1 MTEPTPSMNSNAI
14 TQSTYSV
21 PSSPNVVGSASE
33 IEATNTESRP
43 NSPKK
48 KNVKHRSRVW
58 EDFIKSEKEGKE
70 IATCK
75 HCKKVFDGCS
85 KNGTSHLK
93 NHYERCPRRTIVHN
107 RIEDVGQ
114 KLLSITKNANER
126 TSRVM
131 SFNALELRRAFERL
145 ADFDKSYS
153 NLPTSEEWD
162 VGSRVH
168 GCLKVFYEATTSL
181 SGSKYV
187 TANLYF
193 HDVCDVHIHLL
204 EWLNDGEHLYIQ
216 RMATTMMLKFQKY
229 WEDCSLIL
237 TVALVLDPRF
247 KMEYVD
253 YTYRQLYG
261 DGAAFIHTERVR
273 SYLYELYSEYAAN
286 SGLYHVSDKNE
297 STHGDDMFE
306 SNEAKKLKGGFKK
319 FMSEHRGGHA
329 YFPIVSADNGVS
341 ELLRYPSPSARPK
354 RLSHLDGCRS
364 PKPCLRH

>member
-1 MTEPTPSMNSNAI
+1 ML
-14 TQSTYSV
+14 
-21 PSSPNVVGSASE
+21 GS
-33 IEATNTESRP
+33 
-43 NSPKK
+43 
-48 KNVKHRSRVW
+48 
-58 EDFIKSEKEGKE
+58 
-70 IATCK
+70 
-75 HCKKVFDGCS
+75 
-85 KNGTSHLK
+85 
-93 NHYERCPRRTIVHN
+93 
-107 RIEDVGQ
+107 
-114 KLLSITKNANER
+114 
-126 TSRVM
+126 
-131 SFNALELRRAFERL
+131 ALELRRAFERL
-145 ADFDKSYS
+145 ADFDHSYS
-153 NLPTSEEWD
+153 DLPTSEEWD

-168 GCLKVFYEATTSL
+168 GCLKVFYEASTSL

-286 SGLYHVSDKNE
+286 ELNLYLEETIFPDESGFNLLFWWRSYGTK
-297 STHGDDMFE
+297 
-306 SNEAKKLKGGFKK
+306 
-319 FMSEHRGGHA
+319 
-329 YFPIVSADNGVS
+329 FPILSKMARDILAVPVSSVAS
-341 ELLRYPSPSARPK
+341 ESAFFF
-354 RLSHLDGCRS
+354 LSFG
-364 PKPCLRH
+364 